1 MSEGFSLKDQLI
13 NPEKVALL
21 SDWLQGAAPGF
32 NASDFQAQVMSRLPE
47 LELKA
52 RILWIAEVL
61 EGHLPADFAA
71 AAEVI
76 HKALPPELDPTRT
89 DDDFGDFII
98 DPFGQFVARNGL
110 DDLDAAL
117 PLLHALTRRF
127 SMEFA
132 IRPFLIR
139 HKARMQEVLSE
150 WARDENYHVR
160 RLSSEGCRP
169 NLPWGERIRWDVTD
183 TIPILDAL
191 HADPTRFVTRSVAN
205 HLNDIAK
212 TDPDLVVDTLSRW
225 RDLARQDPD
234 ELVWMTRHACRTLV
248 KQGHPD
254 ALDLLGFRAD
264 AQVEM
269 GVVSLI
275 PADGQ
280 VAIDTKL
287 EFAFD
292 LTAAREEPVIVD
304 YVIRFQRA
312 NGKTSDKVF
321 KLKQLTLKPGQTV
334 RLSKAHFFKGNATT
348 FRLYP
353 GAHHLMVQVNGKM
366 LGGVPFALI

>member
-13 NPEKVALL
+13 NAEKVALL
-21 SDWLQGAAPGF
+21 AGWLQRAAPGF
-32 NASDFQAQVMSRLPE
+32 EAAAFQAQVMARLPE

-61 EGHLPADFAA
+61 EDHLPDDFSA

-76 HKALPPELDPTRT
+76 HKALPPELDPTNS

-139 HKARMQEVLSE
+139 HKARMQGVLSE

-160 RLSSEGCRP
+160 RLASEGCRP
-169 NLPWGERIRWDVTD
+169 NLPWGARIGWNVAE
-183 TIPILDAL
+183 TIPILNAL
-191 HADPTRFVTRSVAN
+191 HADPTRYVTRSVAN

-212 TDPDLVVDTLSRW
+212 TAPDLVVDTLSRW
-225 RDLARQDPD
+225 RDVAQQDPK
-234 ELVWMTRHACRTLV
+234 ELAWMTRHACRTLI
-248 KQGHPD
+248 KQGHPG
-254 ALDLLGFRAD
+254 ALDLLGFRPD

-269 GVVSLI
+269 GEITLT

-280 VAIDTKL
+280 VPIDTKL
-287 EFAFD
+287 DFAFD
-292 LTAAREEPVIVD
+292 LTATREEPVIVD
-304 YVIRFQRA
+304 YVIRFQRPG
-312 NGKTSDKVF
+312 GKIREKVF
-321 KLKQLTLKPGQTV
+321 KLKNLTMTPGQTL
-334 RLSKAHFFKGNATT
+334 RLSKSHFFKGNATT

-353 GAHHLMVQVNGKM
+353 GTHYLMVQVNGQM